1 MITQDRYNVAYILT
15 EQSDDRPLREEFRK
29 KLTEHRTY
37 SVKKTI
43 DYERSSLIPALLCKR
58 VFAEFMTDQQRGIGR
73 QQNTG
78 VHSCQN
84 NVLNEC
90 LTRTFTL
97 PIPVCKS

>member
-43 DYERSSLIPALLCKR
+43 DYERSSLIPALLYKG
-58 VFAEFMTDQQRGIGR
+58 VFAEFMASSVGLAE
-73 QQNTG
+73 
-78 VHSCQN
+78 S
-84 NVLNEC
+84 
-90 LTRTFTL
+90 RTPTCTAVK
-97 PIPVCKS
+97 IMY